1 MSMSKSSAA
10 SLLPVTEDYQVQLEI
25 FEGPLDLLLYLI
37 RTQELDIYDIPI
49 SQITDQYLEYLRMM
63 EELNIAVAGEFLVIS
78 STLILIKSEMLLP
91 TEEIDDEEELVDPRQ
106 ELVERLIEHERFKN
120 ASQVL
125 YAKET
130 VELSVWGKGDD
141 EFAEEEKELISATT
155 FDLIHAF
162 HNMVERFKEQIVI
175 EMQPEKVTL
184 KDKLKE
190 IRKLLS
196 AQGQFYFSSF
206 FDEKI
211 SKRHLVV
218 TFIALLELVRLSEV
232 RLFQKGVYEDIRIVS
247 C

>member
-1 MSMSKSSAA
+1 MSKSSAA
-10 SLLPVTEDYQVQLEI
+10 SLLPVTEDYKVQLEI

-49 SQITDQYLEYLRMM
+49 SQLTDQYLEYLRMM
-63 EELNIAVAGEFLVIS
+63 EELNIVVAGEFLVIS
-78 STLILIKSEMLLP
+78 STLILIKSKMLLP
-91 TEEIDDEEELVDPRQ
+91 AEEVDDEEEEAIDPRE
-106 ELVERLIEHERFKN
+106 ELVERLLEHERFKD
-120 ASQVL
+120 ASQML
-125 YAKET
+125 YSKET

-141 EFAEEEKELISATT
+141 EFAEEEKEVISVTT

-175 EMQPEKVTL
+175 EMRPEKVTL

-190 IRKLLS
+190 IRRLLS
-196 AQGQFYFSSF
+196 AQGHFYFSNF

-218 TFIALLELVRLSEV
+218 TFIALLELVRLHEV
-232 RLFQKGVYEDIRIVS
+232 RLFQESGYEDIRIVS